1 MDIQASMN
9 PQALTQLPPDET
21 ILLAQ
26 ARCTMLEAANH
37 SAQAAADVNQQLQD
51 GASMEQ
57 LQALTWQTVHFVSEV
72 QKELEER
79 QLEKDA
85 DDLSRSELQ
94 MELDALRE
102 TSSMALDLKDAL
114 SNAHE
119 EIDRLSMEIER
130 LEASAMS
137 VTKDAEAAVRGEVD
151 GSHNE
156 WQDEGFK
163 MIEIIDL
170 RNAQPGAMS
179 GMKDDDE
186 FVLEDDNEWQDEGFQ
201 PSLNLMTSL
210 NLRRCAQDDDE
221 FVPEDD
227 NEELVLWLEENDYA
241 DYVDHFTSY
250 LGLTEIDDLMYMTGD
265 STTQHSSRIFL
276 NCPCL
281 SLFYLAAGVLWSQT
295 LAFLPDPGIVCNE
308 KDYGAC

>member
-9 PQALTQLPPDET
+9 PQALTQLRADET

-186 FVLEDDNEWQDEGFQ
+186 FV
-201 PSLNLMTSL
+201 
-210 NLRRCAQDDDE
+210 
-221 FVPEDD
+221 PEDD